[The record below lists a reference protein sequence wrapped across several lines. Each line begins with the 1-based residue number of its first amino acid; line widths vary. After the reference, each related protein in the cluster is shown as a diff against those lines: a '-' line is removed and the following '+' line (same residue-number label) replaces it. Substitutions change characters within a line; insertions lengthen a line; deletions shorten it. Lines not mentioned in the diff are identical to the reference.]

1 MLASLEIDL
10 ASIVA
15 SIPVFWP
22 VLTQNWGKIFVTQE
36 VHVTRHHRR
45 LSGEDNFELH
55 ATPSRST
62 SALSRS
68 RSRGG
73 SDGSLKLVIQDTD
86 GQSRGGFLT
95 HSHTQSES
103 ESRSQSH
110 SRSQSRSRTPQ
121 MIGDK
126 KRYDMNDP
134 YIRERIY
141 PLDGGPMITSEAQV
155 VSEGQR
161 GFERNYREHF
171 AGTVDAKS
179 MNVSSRISSGKLS
192 QTGSL
197 DKLDY
202 EAGGAMRASNEE
214 RRQRSRD
221 GSGGGGGGGGYG
233 HNRDRSWSI
242 SMSRKSSQRF
252 LN

>member
-1 MLASLEIDL
+1 VLASLEIDL

-15 SIPVFWP
+15 SVPVFWP
-22 VLTQNWGKIFVTQE
+22 MLTQNWGKIFVTQE

-62 SALSRS
+62 SALSLS

-86 GQSRGGFLT
+86 GQSRGGFLK
-95 HSHTQSES
+95 HSHALSRSES
-103 ESRSQSH
+103 ESRSRSH

-121 MIGDK
+121 IIGDK
-126 KRYDMNDP
+126 KRYDMNDR

-171 AGTVDAKS
+171 AGTVDAKNMS
-179 MNVSSRISSGKLS
+179 VGSGIGPGMLSR
-192 QTGSL
+192 TASL

-202 EAGGAMRASNEE
+202 EAAGAARASNEE
-214 RRQRSRD
+214 RRRQSRD
-221 GSGGGGGGGGYG
+221 GSGGGGYGYG